1 MGLAANVLYSSYTKI
16 KGLKGV
22 INERKTLLEAVVL
35 GGELMLVSGAE
46 IYRVEDTMN
55 HMLKRSE
62 YEQTETIVYGTGIF
76 VTLSDPNKEPL
87 TRVKRVAARCTSIN
101 RICLVNDV
109 SRHFCEG
116 KITVEEALRQ
126 LQEIQAPTTIQYDWL
141 TQGLGYVGVSAFF
154 APMFGGSLGDF
165 LAATVVGV
173 CLAIAAWIGKALKF
187 NDFCFNAF
195 GAFVLAFSAMTI
207 CHSYP
212 GLNSDT
218 IIVSAVMPLV
228 PGVTFTTAIR
238 DTLNGDYAAGSARIL
253 EAIVVGLAVAFGVGG
268 TSCSPQHGRRTL
280 MIIQVFSAFWA
291 VAMFSILTETPKK
304 FLPYAAF
311 SGGFAWW
318 AYLVINNLDSFNTQA
333 AFFSILAV
341 AFLSH
346 ILARIMKAPVTV
358 FLIAGIL
365 PSVPGAGIYRTVYYL
380 IQGDQTLSTH
390 YLISTLHTAGAIAL
404 AIFITDSVVNLVHL
418 YHEGSHARRN

>member
-1 MGLAANVLYSSYTKI
+1 M
-16 KGLKGV
+16 
-22 INERKTLLEAVVL
+22 NEKTLLEAVVL
-35 GGELMLVSGAE
+35 AGELMLVSGAE
-46 IYRVEDTMN
+46 MYRVEDTMN

-253 EAIVVGLAVAFGVGG
+253 EAIVVGLAVAFGVGAG
-268 TSCSPQHGRRTL
+268 L
-280 MIIQVFSAFWA
+280 L
-291 VAMFSILTETPKK
+291 VARSME
-304 FLPYAAF
+304 
-311 SGGFAWW
+311 GG
-318 AYLVINNLDSFNTQA
+318 LL
-333 AFFSILAV
+333 
-341 AFLSH
+341 
-346 ILARIMKAPVTV
+346 
-358 FLIAGIL
+358 
-365 PSVPGAGIYRTVYYL
+365 
-380 IQGDQTLSTH
+380 
-390 YLISTLHTAGAIAL
+390 
-404 AIFITDSVVNLVHL
+404 
-418 YHEGSHARRN
+418 

>member
-1 MGLAANVLYSSYTKI
+1 MVLA
-16 KGLKGV
+16 
-22 INERKTLLEAVVL
+22 
-35 GGELMLVSGAE
+35 GELMLVSGAE

-87 TRVKRVAARCTSIN
+87 TRVKRVADRCTSIN

-126 LQEIQAPTTIQYDWL
+126 LREIQSPKTIQYDWL
-141 TQGLGYVGVSAFF
+141 TQGLGYVGVSALF
-154 APMFGGSLGDF
+154 ASI
-165 LAATVVGV
+165 VVGV
-173 CLAIAAWIGKALKF
+173 CLAVAAWIGKALKF

-195 GAFVLAFSAMTI
+195 GAFVLAFSAMTV

-253 EAIVVGLAVAFGVGG
+253 EAIVVGLAVAFGVGAG
-268 TSCSPQHGRRTL
+268 L
-280 MIIQVFSAFWA
+280 
-291 VAMFSILTETPKK
+291 VAARSLE
-304 FLPYAAF
+304 
-311 SGGFAWW
+311 GG
-318 AYLVINNLDSFNTQA
+318 LL
-333 AFFSILAV
+333 
-341 AFLSH
+341 
-346 ILARIMKAPVTV
+346 
-358 FLIAGIL
+358 
-365 PSVPGAGIYRTVYYL
+365 
-380 IQGDQTLSTH
+380 
-390 YLISTLHTAGAIAL
+390 
-404 AIFITDSVVNLVHL
+404 
-418 YHEGSHARRN
+418 

>member
-1 MGLAANVLYSSYTKI
+1 M
-16 KGLKGV
+16 
-22 INERKTLLEAVVL
+22 NEKTLLEAVVL
-35 GGELMLVSGAE
+35 AGELMLVSGAE

-116 KITVEEALRQ
+116 KITVEEALKQ

-195 GAFVLAFSAMTI
+195 GA
-207 CHSYP
+207 
-212 GLNSDT
+212 
-218 IIVSAVMPLV
+218 
-228 PGVTFTTAIR
+228 
-238 DTLNGDYAAGSARIL
+238 
-253 EAIVVGLAVAFGVGG
+253 
-268 TSCSPQHGRRTL
+268 
-280 MIIQVFSAFWA
+280 
-291 VAMFSILTETPKK
+291 
-304 FLPYAAF
+304 
-311 SGGFAWW
+311 
-318 AYLVINNLDSFNTQA
+318 
-333 AFFSILAV
+333 
-341 AFLSH
+341 
-346 ILARIMKAPVTV
+346 
-358 FLIAGIL
+358 
-365 PSVPGAGIYRTVYYL
+365 
-380 IQGDQTLSTH
+380 
-390 YLISTLHTAGAIAL
+390 
-404 AIFITDSVVNLVHL
+404 
-418 YHEGSHARRN
+418 

>member
-1 MGLAANVLYSSYTKI
+1 M
-16 KGLKGV
+16 
-22 INERKTLLEAVVL
+22 NEKTLLEAVVL
-35 GGELMLVSGAE
+35 AGELMLVSGAE

-62 YEQTETIVYGTGIF
+62 YEQTETIVYGTGM
-76 VTLSDPNKEPL
+76 SDPNKEPL

-126 LQEIQAPTTIQYDWL
+126 LQEIQAPTTVQYDWL

-165 LAATVVGV
+165 LAAAVVGV
-173 CLAIAAWIGKALKF
+173 CLAVAVWIGKTLKF

-238 DTLNGDYAAGSARIL
+238 DTLNGDYAAGSARI
-253 EAIVVGLAVAFGVGG
+253 AFGVGAG
-268 TSCSPQHGRRTL
+268 L
-280 MIIQVFSAFWA
+280 L
-291 VAMFSILTETPKK
+291 VARSME
-304 FLPYAAF
+304 
-311 SGGFAWW
+311 GG
-318 AYLVINNLDSFNTQA
+318 LL
-333 AFFSILAV
+333 
-341 AFLSH
+341 
-346 ILARIMKAPVTV
+346 
-358 FLIAGIL
+358 
-365 PSVPGAGIYRTVYYL
+365 
-380 IQGDQTLSTH
+380 
-390 YLISTLHTAGAIAL
+390 
-404 AIFITDSVVNLVHL
+404 
-418 YHEGSHARRN
+418 

>member
-1 MGLAANVLYSSYTKI
+1 MVLA
-16 KGLKGV
+16 
-22 INERKTLLEAVVL
+22 
-35 GGELMLVSGAE
+35 GELMLVSGAE

-87 TRVKRVAARCTSIN
+87 TRVKRVADRCTSIN

-116 KITVEEALRQ
+116 KITV
-126 LQEIQAPTTIQYDWL
+126 
-141 TQGLGYVGVSAFF
+141 GVSALF
-154 APMFGGSLGDF
+154 APMFGGSFGDF
-165 LAATVVGV
+165 LASIVVGV
-173 CLAIAAWIGKALKF
+173 CLAVAAWIGKALKF

-195 GAFVLAFSAMTI
+195 GAFVLAFSAMTV

-253 EAIVVGLAVAFGVGG
+253 EAIVVGLAVAFGVGAG
-268 TSCSPQHGRRTL
+268 L
-280 MIIQVFSAFWA
+280 
-291 VAMFSILTETPKK
+291 VAARSLE
-304 FLPYAAF
+304 
-311 SGGFAWW
+311 GG
-318 AYLVINNLDSFNTQA
+318 LL
-333 AFFSILAV
+333 
-341 AFLSH
+341 
-346 ILARIMKAPVTV
+346 
-358 FLIAGIL
+358 
-365 PSVPGAGIYRTVYYL
+365 
-380 IQGDQTLSTH
+380 
-390 YLISTLHTAGAIAL
+390 
-404 AIFITDSVVNLVHL
+404 
-418 YHEGSHARRN
+418 

>member
-1 MGLAANVLYSSYTKI
+1 M
-16 KGLKGV
+16 
-22 INERKTLLEAVVL
+22 NEKTLLEAVVL
-35 GGELMLVSGAE
+35 AGELMLVSGAE

-101 RICLVNDV
+101 RICLVND
-109 SRHFCEG
+109 RHFCEG
-116 KITVEEALRQ
+116 KITVEEALKQ

-253 EAIVVGLAVAFGVGG
+253 EAIVVGLAVAFGVGAG
-268 TSCSPQHGRRTL
+268 L
-280 MIIQVFSAFWA
+280 L
-291 VAMFSILTETPKK
+291 VARSME
-304 FLPYAAF
+304 
-311 SGGFAWW
+311 GG
-318 AYLVINNLDSFNTQA
+318 LL
-333 AFFSILAV
+333 
-341 AFLSH
+341 
-346 ILARIMKAPVTV
+346 
-358 FLIAGIL
+358 
-365 PSVPGAGIYRTVYYL
+365 
-380 IQGDQTLSTH
+380 
-390 YLISTLHTAGAIAL
+390 
-404 AIFITDSVVNLVHL
+404 
-418 YHEGSHARRN
+418 